1 MTGERTVRPQAS
13 KNLHGNAPDKCAVAL
28 LLVDV
33 INDMEFP
40 GGDKLM
46 RAAQPAAIEL
56 ARLKQRAVRAG
67 VPCIYANDNF
77 GRWRSDFR
85 SQVLHV
91 RQDGMRGAPLA
102 ELLSPGEDDY
112 FVLKARHSAFFETCL
127 AVLLEHLAVETLV
140 IGGFATESC
149 VNLTANDA
157 YLRGYGIYVLR
168 DGSAAQT
175 KAVHTAAL
183 LQMARVLHAKTPAC
197 RDVRFTRRAGRV
209 GVSVR
214 KHD

>member
-1 MTGERTVRPQAS
+1 MAGLKTLRPQAS
-13 KNLHGNAPDKCAVAL
+13 RNLHGNAPDKCAVAL

-33 INDMEFP
+33 INDMEFT

-46 RAAQPAAIEL
+46 RAAYPAAQEL
-56 ARLKQRAVRAG
+56 AKLKQRAARAG

-102 ELLSPGEDDY
+102 ALLSPSEDDY
-112 FVLKARHSAFFETCL
+112 FVLKARHSAFYETCL
-127 AVLLEHLAVETLV
+127 ALLLEHLAVETLV

-149 VNLTANDA
+149 VSLSANDGF
-157 YLRGYGIYVLR
+157 LRGYDIFVLR
-168 DGSAAQT
+168 DGCAAQT
-175 KAVHTAAL
+175 KEVHDAAL
-183 LQMARVLHAKTPAC
+183 HQLSRVVHAKTPIC
-197 RDVRFTRRAGRV
+197 RDVSFSRRNGRV
-209 GVSVR
+209 SLRVR
-214 KHD
+214 KHG